1 MEIKLKKWGNSQGII
16 LPKKVLREAGI
27 DPSLPQEF
35 EVQVKDDQLI
45 LTPVK
50 SNQTLKDLFKGFDYK
65 KYWQEYDKAHR
76 TKEAN
81 FGKPQG
87 REIF

>member
-1 MEIKLKKWGNSQGII
+1 MEINLKKWGNSQGII

-27 DPSLPQEF
+27 NPGLPQKF
-35 EVQVKDDQLI
+35 EVQAKDDQLI

-50 SNQTLKDLFKGFDYK
+50 SKQTLEDLFKGFDYK
-65 KYWQEYDKAHR
+65 KYWQEYDQSHK
-76 TKEAN
+76 TKEVD

-87 REIF
+87 REVF

>member
-16 LPKKVLREAGI
+16 LPKKVLREADLDLDI
-27 DPSLPQEF
+27 PQKF
-35 EVQVKDDQLI
+35 EVQVKDNQLI

-50 SNQTLKDLFKGFDYK
+50 PEQSLKDLFKGFDYK
-65 KYWQEYDKAHR
+65 KYWQEYDNVHQ
-76 TKEAN
+76 TKEVN

-87 REIF
+87 REVF

>member
-16 LPKKVLREAGI
+16 LPKKVLREAGL
-27 DPSLPQEF
+27 DPDTLQKFNVE
-35 EVQVKDDQLI
+35 VKDNQLI

-50 SNQTLKDLFKGFDYK
+50 TKQTLKDLFKGFDYK
-65 KYWQEYDKAHR
+65 KYWQEYDKTHQ
-76 TKEAN
+76 TKEVN

-87 REIF
+87 REVF

>member
-16 LPKKVLREAGI
+16 LPKKVLHEAGI
-27 DPSLPQEF
+27 DLDIPQKF
-35 EVQVKDDQLI
+35 EVQVKNDQLI

-50 SNQTLKDLFKGFDYK
+50 PKQSLKDLFRGFDYK
-65 KYWQEYDKAHR
+65 KYWQEYDKTHQ
-76 TKEAN
+76 TKEAD